1 MVVSLTLKALLRADG
16 CLIILEDVWHLLA
29 VDLTDPHNVVVDHEV
44 ANLVEEVDDTT
55 VIIWNVGNTW
65 RYKVW

>member
-1 MVVSLTLKALLRADG
+1 M
-16 CLIILEDVWHLLA
+16 ILEDVWHLLA

-55 VIIWNVGNTW
+55 VIILDVGNTW
-65 RYKVW
+65 RYKV